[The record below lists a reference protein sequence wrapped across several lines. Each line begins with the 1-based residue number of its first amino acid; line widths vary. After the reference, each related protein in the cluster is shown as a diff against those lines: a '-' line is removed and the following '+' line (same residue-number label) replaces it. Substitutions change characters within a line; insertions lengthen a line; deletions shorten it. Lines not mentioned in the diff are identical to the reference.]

1 MKKRAKTINIIA
13 IIFLLLQIFI
23 SYGLYKNNQKSFI
36 YEVIG
41 TTLIILIY
49 IFFEVKYNLYLNHY
63 IRILVMTTILLHTYV
78 GDYLR
83 LYANSF
89 VFDKVLH
96 GYGTYSFTLFVYVI
110 INQIIKNVKHKK
122 SYEFIFI
129 ICLGMAL
136 GQGLEFIEFI
146 IDQFFTPSEPAQ
158 SGLIDTNIDMI
169 LNTVGAFFAAIHLTI
184 SRYKLLGKNN

>member
-1 MKKRAKTINIIA
+1 MKKRCKTINIIA
-13 IIFLLLQIFI
+13 MLFLLLQII
-23 SYGLYKNNQKSFI
+23 VSYGLYKNNQINFI

-49 IFFEVKYNLYLNHY
+49 NFFEIKYNLYLNHY

-89 VFDKVLH
+89 VFDKILH

-110 INQIIKNVKHKK
+110 INQLVKNVKHRN

-136 GQGLEFIEFI
+136 GQGLEFIEFL
-146 IDQFFTPSEPAQ
+146 IDQFFNPSEPAQ
-158 SGLIDTNIDMI
+158 SGLTDTNIDMI
-169 LNTVGAFFAAIHLTI
+169 LNTVGALVAAVHLTI